1 MKFRIGYASG
11 VFDLFHVGHLNLLKH
26 ARTQCDYLI
35 AGVTSTETTLL
46 MKNREPVVPLH
57 ERLEIVRNIRL
68 VDEVVVDTYLDKTD
82 AWNAIGF
89 NVIFKGDDWRGTE
102 KGNRLEAGMRALGV
116 DVVYFPY
123 TVHTSSTLLRR
134 ALNLLE
140 NGLEDSQSLE
150 A

>member
-1 MKFRIGYASG
+1 MTVRIGYASG
-11 VFDLFHVGHLNLLKH
+11 VYDLFHVGHLNLLKH
-26 ARTQCDYLI
+26 ARLHCDYLI
-35 AGVTSTETTLL
+35 AGVASTEATLQ

-68 VDEVVVDTYLDKTD
+68 VDEVVVDNYPDKVD
-82 AWNAIGF
+82 AWHAVGF

-102 KGNRLEAGMRALGV
+102 KGIRLEAGMLALGV

-134 ALNLLE
+134 ALNVLE
-140 NGLEDSQSLE
+140 NGFEDNESLK

>member
-1 MKFRIGYASG
+1 MTVRIGYASG
-11 VFDLFHVGHLNLLKH
+11 VYDLFHVGHLNLLKH
-26 ARTQCDYLI
+26 ARLHCDYLI
-35 AGVTSTETTLL
+35 AGVASTESTLQ
-46 MKNREPVVPLH
+46 MKNRAPVVPLH

-68 VDEVVVDTYLDKTD
+68 VDEVVVDNYPDKVE
-82 AWNAIGF
+82 AWRAVGF

-102 KGNRLEAGMRALGV
+102 KGLRLEAGMQALGV

-140 NGLEDSQSLE
+140 SGLEDNESLK

>member
-1 MKFRIGYASG
+1 MTVRIGYASG
-11 VFDLFHVGHLNLLKH
+11 VYDLFHVGHLNLLKH
-26 ARTQCDYLI
+26 ARLHCDYLI
-35 AGVTSTETTLL
+35 AGVASTEATLQ

-68 VDEVVVDTYLDKTD
+68 VDEVVVDNYPDKVD
-82 AWNAIGF
+82 AWRAVGF

-102 KGNRLEAGMRALGV
+102 KGLRLEAGMQALGV

-140 NGLEDSQSLE
+140 SGLEDNESLK

>member
-1 MKFRIGYASG
+1 
-11 VFDLFHVGHLNLLKH
+11 
-26 ARTQCDYLI
+26 
-35 AGVTSTETTLL
+35 
-46 MKNREPVVPLH
+46 MKNRAPVVPLH

-68 VDEVVVDTYLDKTD
+68 VDEVVVDNYPDKVE
-82 AWNAIGF
+82 AWRAVGF

-102 KGNRLEAGMRALGV
+102 KGLRLEAGMQALGV

-140 NGLEDSQSLE
+140 SGLEDNESLKS
-150 A
+150 

>member
-1 MKFRIGYASG
+1 MTVRIGYASG
-11 VFDLFHVGHLNLLKH
+11 VYDLFHVGHLNLLKH
-26 ARTQCDYLI
+26 ARLHCDYLI
-35 AGVTSTETTLL
+35 AGVASTESTLQ

-68 VDEVVVDTYLDKTD
+68 VDEVVVDNYPDKVE
-82 AWNAIGF
+82 AWRAVGF

-102 KGNRLEAGMRALGV
+102 KGLRLEAGMQALGV

-140 NGLEDSQSLE
+140 SGLEDNESLK

>member
-140 NGLEDSQSLE
+140 NGLEDSHSLE